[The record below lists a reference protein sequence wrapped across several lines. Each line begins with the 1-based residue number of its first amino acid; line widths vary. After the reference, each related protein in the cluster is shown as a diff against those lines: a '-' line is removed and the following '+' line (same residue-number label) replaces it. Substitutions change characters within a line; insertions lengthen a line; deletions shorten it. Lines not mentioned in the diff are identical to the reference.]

1 MRPELVRQA
10 GAEAVGTAFLVAAV
24 VGSGIAAVELA
35 PSQPGIQ
42 LLINSVVTGAVLT
55 ALILALQPV
64 SAAFNPLVTL
74 LERVLGALGT
84 RQALILIGAQLI
96 GGCAGAVLAN
106 LMFARPAVAIAA
118 QVRSGGGLWL
128 GEVVATTGL
137 LLVVFGTA
145 RGGRPQ
151 RVALAVGGY
160 LTAAYWFTS
169 STSFANPAVTVARML
184 SDTFAG
190 IAPRSVPAFVLM
202 QLLGALVAYGLI
214 RLLLPERPDRLARAV
229 VRARPVVLLVCV
241 HNAGRSQMAAGYL
254 RRFAGEAIDVRSAGS
269 RPTDRVNPVA
279 VEAMAEDGIDIGAAV
294 PRRLTDDAVQVAD
307 VVITMGCGDSCP
319 VFPGKRYE
327 DWAVADPAGLPLSA
341 VRPIRDDI
349 RDRARRLAAELTALR

>member
-1 MRPELVRQA
+1 VRPELVRQA

-35 PSQPGIQ
+35 PGQPGIQ

-55 ALILALQPV
+55 ALILAFQPV
-64 SAAFNPLVTL
+64 SAAFNPLVTV
-74 LERVLGALGT
+74 LERVLGAVGT
-84 RQALILIGAQLI
+84 RQAMALIGAQIL

-106 LMFARPAVAIAA
+106 LMFDRPAVAIAT
-118 QVRSGGGLWL
+118 QVRDGGGRWL

-169 STSFANPAVTVARML
+169 STSFANPAVTMARML

-202 QLLGALVAYGLI
+202 QLLGTAVAYGLI
-214 RLLLPERPDRLARAV
+214 RLLLPERPDRLAQAV
-229 VRARPVVLLVCV
+229 VRARPIVLLGCV
-241 HNAGRSQMAAGYL
+241 RNAGRSQMAAGYL

-269 RPTDRVNPVA
+269 HPADRVNPVA
-279 VEAMAEDGIDIGAAV
+279 VEAMAEDGIDIAAAV
-294 PRRLTDDAVQVAD
+294 PRRLTEDGVQVAD

-341 VRPIRDDI
+341 VLPIRDDI
-349 RDRARRLAAELTALR
+349 RDRARQLAAELTALR